1 MVFTDS
7 TRKYFSLI
15 PFKIRAA
22 MAKSNCLVPFTYDDE
37 PFFKAYDALYRLWV
51 KRKSQRA
58 LSASLRI
65 SKNTLKNW
73 EDNFVAHGAL
83 GLLAQLSF
91 IKVAPQL
98 EKLIILI
105 KLARRHEGASLAL
118 RRKR

>member
-15 PFKIRAA
+15 PFKIRSATA
-22 MAKSNCLVPFTYDDE
+22 TSHCLVPFNYDDE

-73 EDNFVAHGAL
+73 EDNFVSYGAL

-91 IKVAPQL
+91 VKVAPQL
-98 EKLIILI
+98 EKLII
-105 KLARRHEGASLAL
+105 
-118 RRKR
+118 